1 MKTRLLLFLGTFM
14 FGLGAFAQETDVP
27 SDIFY
32 DSVRN
37 ISELNDPTLGD
48 AFPWISSDGMRIYY
62 TRGNFSER
70 RLVVTSRPD
79 TLSFFAS
86 PTEVPGIASVNSI
99 SHWLSEDELTIYLC
113 NGTSLYVSKRNTISS
128 PFAIPAQVNLT
139 LPTFDYIYGPSL
151 NSDET
156 KLYLSVNL
164 QNEFLGIYELTNNG
178 HNSFEH
184 TGAINFPSG
193 HLVHSGQLSKDG
205 LAFFYSAS
213 VLGSL
218 DQMYMLKR
226 EGTTEVFDAGTSMK
240 IGGISDPDFNNGQA
254 SMSDGLKW
262 VAFVRSTSDG
272 WNSNDLYLAHL
283 SYPSFI
289 GEKDGISDML
299 SVYPNPAG
307 NWLIVEQN
315 ISGSLKAEIYSV
327 DGILMKE
334 YSLLMSPATI
344 DITGLLPGLY
354 LIRIEGEDG
363 ITIRK
368 FVKSL

>member
-1 MKTRLLLFLGTFM
+1 MKTRLILFLGTFLIGM
-14 FGLGAFAQETDVP
+14 GLYAQDTDVP

-37 ISELNDPTLGD
+37 ISELNDPNLGD
-48 AFPWISSDGMRIYY
+48 AFPWISADGLRIYY
-62 TRGNFSER
+62 TNGNFSER
-70 RLVVTSRPD
+70 RLVVASRPD
-79 TLSFFAS
+79 TLSLFNT
-86 PTEVPGIASVNSI
+86 PVEVPGVTSVNSI

-113 NGTSLYVSKRNTISS
+113 NGTSLYVSKRNTVSS
-128 PFAIPAQVNLT
+128 PFAIPAQVSLS

-193 HLVHSGQLSKDG
+193 HIVHSGQLSKDG
-205 LAFFYSAS
+205 LVFFYSAS
-213 VLGSL
+213 VLESN

-226 EGTTEVFDAGTSMK
+226 TVTSETFDAGTSMK

-254 SMSDGLKW
+254 SMSAGLKW
-262 VAFVRSTSDG
+262 VAFIRSTGAG

-283 SYPSFI
+283 SYPSAI
-289 GEKDGISDML
+289 GEESGISDIL

-307 NWLIVEQN
+307 DWLVVEHADERN
-315 ISGSLKAEIYSV
+315 VKAEIYNAVGNVIGEFLLQESPSTIDLSGLSPGLYFIRIDGV
-327 DGILMKE
+327 DGIAV
-334 YSLLMSPATI
+334 S
-344 DITGLLPGLY
+344 
-354 LIRIEGEDG
+354 
-363 ITIRK
+363 K